1 MKPIIGITSN
11 YKADEKDLTIKEKEN
26 RKKIYNFVTRDYANA
41 INRSGG
47 IAVILPTPD
56 SKQNTFDVMDRLD
69 GVILSGG
76 NDINPVIC
84 KQCVDEYTGLLT
96 CRRDDQELDILDYIF
111 QKRSIPLLGICRG
124 MQILNA
130 YLGGSLI
137 MNIDKDFSHQQ
148 SQNKIPRY
156 KAVHSVDIE
165 KDSKLHGIL
174 KSDKVF
180 VNSIHH
186 QAIDRIGKG
195 LKIAAKSSKDK
206 IVEAVEMIDD
216 KNHIIGVQWHPEIM
230 YGVDESFKN
239 LFVDFVKTCKSNN

>member
-1 MKPIIGITSN
+1 LKPIIGITSN
-11 YKADEKDLTIKEKEN
+11 YKADEKDLTIKEQEN

-56 SKQNTFDVMDRLD
+56 SKINTFDVMDRLD

-96 CRRDDQELDILDYIF
+96 CRRDDQEIDILDYIF
-111 QKRSIPLLGICRG
+111 NKRSIPVLGICRG

-137 MNIDKDFSHQQ
+137 MNIDKNFSHR
-148 SQNKIPRY
+148 QNKIPRY
-156 KAVHSVDIE
+156 KPVHSVNLE
-165 KDSKLHGIL
+165 EDSHL
-174 KSDKVF
+174 KKVLNSDKVY

-186 QAIDRIGKG
+186 QAIDRVGRG
-195 LKIAAKSSKDK
+195 LKVSARSSKDN
-206 IVEAVEMIDD
+206 IIEAVERIDD
-216 KNHIIGVQWHPEIM
+216 KYNIVGVQWHPEIM

-239 LFVDFVKTCKSNN
+239 LFVDFVNKCKN